1 MQTLVERGCGLD
13 VHQATVVACLLI
25 VSNNGKVHKQVR
37 TFGTTTCELVGLR
50 EWLLSEGCTH
60 VAMESTGVYWKPI
73 YTIFEGA
80 FEIVVANAQHVKKV
94 PGRKTDVKDAEWI
107 ADLLCHGLLRASFV
121 PPKPIR
127 ELRDLTRYRRKLV
140 ESRSA
145 ERNRLL
151 KVLETAN
158 IKLASVVSD
167 VFGASGRLM
176 LLALA
181 EGKDTAQ
188 EMAQLA
194 KKQLR
199 KKIPELQLAL
209 EGKME
214 EHHRFLLSVQLQRL
228 WAVEKDLATVEQR
241 IAEKLKPYKAEVSL
255 LDEIPGV
262 DVALAGAIIAE
273 LGVDM
278 KVFENI
284 SQLASWAGVCPG
296 NNESAG
302 KRKSSRIP
310 KGNVYLK
317 TTLVEAAN
325 AAAKAKGT
333 YLRDKFYRLKAR
345 RGYKRAAVA
354 VAHKI
359 LVAIYHMLSHRVCYN
374 ELGDL
379 YLDKLN
385 KHHLTRNLV
394 HRLERLP
401 VPITAPITLVRP
413 LRDECA
419 RRMRLNDSKN
429 INAWDMGPAGRG
441 PTAASS

>member
-25 VSNNGKVHKQVR
+25 VLKNGQVQKQIR
-37 TFGTTTCELVGLR
+37 TFGTTTRELLALR
-50 EWLLSEGCTH
+50 EWLLSQGCTH
-60 VAMESTGVYWKPI
+60 VAMESTGVYWKPV
-73 YTIFEGA
+73 YAVLEGGA
-80 FEIVVANAQHVKKV
+80 LEIVVANAQHVKKV

-107 ADLLCHGLLRASFV
+107 ADLLCHGLLRSSFV

-140 ESRSA
+140 ESQAA

-151 KVLETAN
+151 KLLETAN
-158 IKLASVVSD
+158 IKLSSVATD
-167 VFGASGRLM
+167 VFGVSGRLM
-176 LLALA
+176 LEALV
-181 EGKDTAQ
+181 EGKATPQ
-188 EMAQLA
+188 EMADLA
-194 KKQLR
+194 KGRLR
-199 KKIPELQLAL
+199 QKIDELGPAL
-209 EGKME
+209 EGKLE
-214 EHHRFLLSVQLQRL
+214 EHHRFLLRLQLDRL
-228 WAVEKDLATVEQR
+228 EAAEKDLAVLEQR
-241 IAEKLKPYKAEVSL
+241 LQEKLKPYAEQLTL

-262 DVALAGAIIAE
+262 DWTLAAVIIAE

-278 KVFENI
+278 SVFGSV

-317 TTLVEAAN
+317 TALVEAAN
-325 AAAKAKGT
+325 SAAKAKGT

-359 LVAIYHMLSHRVCYN
+359 LVAIYHMFSDRVCYN
-374 ELGDL
+374 ELGDV

-385 KHHLTRNLV
+385 KHHLTRNLGIASSV
-394 HRLERLP
+394 
-401 VPITAPITLVRP
+401 
-413 LRDECA
+413 
-419 RRMRLNDSKN
+419 
-429 INAWDMGPAGRG
+429 WDMP
-441 PTAASS
+441 